1 MVIVQNPAVGRRKL
15 RTALRRAREAIGWTQ
30 EQVAE
35 AMDWSLSKVIRIE
48 AGSVGVSTNDVKALL
63 QLYRID
69 EPEQVGNLVSL
80 ARLSR
85 QRPWWTEHRDLNPG
99 FTRFLGLEAGAST
112 IRMFQI
118 SMIPGLF
125 QTEAYAREVSADAW
139 IGEPVSPAVV
149 QERITV
155 RLIRQREILE
165 RADHPELTAVI
176 DEGVL
181 RHLVGDAAT
190 MRAQLQ
196 RLIALAERPN
206 VAIHVVPFTAGVPL
220 HLNSFVI
227 LGFADPEDTDVV
239 FLEGAL
245 DQVIEDAPQMR
256 QYGMAFQRLERK
268 ALDQAASIALIKQV
282 ADELS

>member
-1 MVIVQNPAVGRRKL
+1 MVVVQNPAVGRRKL
-15 RTALRRAREAIGWTQ
+15 RTTLRRAREAIGWTQ

-48 AGSVGVSTNDVKALL
+48 AG
-63 QLYRID
+63 
-69 EPEQVGNLVSL
+69 
-80 ARLSR
+80 
-85 QRPWWTEHRDLNPG
+85 
-99 FTRFLGLEAGAST
+99 AST

-125 QTEAYAREVSADAW
+125 QTEAYARELSADAW

-149 QERITV
+149 QERVTV

-165 RADHPELTAVI
+165 RADPPELTAVI

-190 MRAQLQ
+190 MQVQLQ
-196 RLIALAERPN
+196 RLIALAERPHI
-206 VAIHVVPFTAGVPL
+206 AFHVVPFTAGVPL

-227 LGFADPEDTDVV
+227 LGFPDHDDTDVV
-239 FLEGAL
+239 YLEGAI
-245 DQVIEDAPQMR
+245 DQVVIEDAPQMR
-256 QYGMAFQRLERK
+256 QYGMAFQRLEQK

-282 ADELS
+282 A